1 MRILVKIGSA
11 LISDGPRIRFPW
23 LAQKVWEIAA
33 LVEEGHSFLIVSSGA
48 VAAGMELQG
57 ISVRPSD
64 VLELQQLSGLGQ
76 VRLMTYYKDLFREW
90 KVPVAQILLTHHN
103 FASTGER
110 DTITS
115 IINSYFAKGVVPV
128 INENDMVNKEEF
140 DYQRSFSDNDILAAL
155 VGVNV
160 SVDLAI
166 LLTDVDGLYAADP
179 KKDDTVSLIEEVERV
194 TPEIEAMASREGNTL
209 GLGGMS
215 SKVLAARRLTEAGI
229 PTLIASGRHPLAQVV
244 SRTAPSTRFLAQRRD
259 GGSTATGSGG
269 V

>member
-33 LVEEGHSFLIVSSGA
+33 LVQEGHSFLIVSSGA

-57 ISVRPSD
+57 ITVRPSD
-64 VLELQQLSGLGQ
+64 VLELQQLSGIGQ

-90 KVPVAQILLTHHN
+90 TVPVAQILLTHHN
-103 FASTGER
+103 FASSGER

-115 IINSYFAKGVVPV
+115 IVNSYLAKGVVPV
-128 INENDMVNKEEF
+128 VNENDMVNKEEF

-160 SVDLAI
+160 GVDLAV

-179 KKDDTVSLIEEVERV
+179 KKDETVSLIEEVERV
-194 TPEIEAMASREGNTL
+194 TPEIEAMASREGNSL

-229 PTLIASGRHPLAQVV
+229 PALIASGRHPLADVV
-244 SRTAPSTRFLAQRRD
+244 NRTAPSTRFLAQRPD
-259 GGSTATGSGG
+259 GGA
-269 V
+269 